1 MHQGLTCPEVQ
12 GRGTARKNRHGITA
26 SASPSP
32 VQRQQMPW
40 RDQFRQLTTE
50 PWRSEETS
58 MDPIMYSVY
67 MYVVCCMLYGSRV
80 DESGILTRRSQTSCN
95 ASSSLHAYGTTC
107 LCYMLQLQCL
117 GTLRA
122 SPMLIG
128 ET

>member
-12 GRGTARKNRHGITA
+12 GRGSARKNRDGITA

-58 MDPIMYSVY
+58 MDPIMYSP
-67 MYVVCCMLYGSRV
+67 
-80 DESGILTRRSQTSCN
+80 N
-95 ASSSLHAYGTTC
+95 K
-107 LCYMLQLQCL
+107 LQCFKL
-117 GTLRA
+117 PACIWHNVSVLQATVPVPGHPAREPDA
-122 SPMLIG
+122 YR
-128 ET
+128 